1 MEAWDLLACDLG
13 LIQQTGRSDDNVCY
27 SCLDRLN
34 GFSS

>member
-1 MEAWDLLACDLG
+1 METWDLLAHDLG

-27 SCLDRLN
+27 TGLYRLN